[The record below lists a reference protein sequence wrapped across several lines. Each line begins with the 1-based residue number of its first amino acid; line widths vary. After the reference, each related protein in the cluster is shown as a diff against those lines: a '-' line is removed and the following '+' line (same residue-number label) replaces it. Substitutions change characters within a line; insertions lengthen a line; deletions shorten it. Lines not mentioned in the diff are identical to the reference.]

1 MKDKKVEEK
10 NELNE
15 KIDIKA
21 INVIIRLLKNMLKIG
36 YVLGIILGIYVLIV
50 LGKETGFFES
60 IVKLLKVISPLFI
73 GLVIAWL
80 FNPIVKW
87 FEKKK
92 VKRIFGTTIVYTIF
106 IALLALILSTLI
118 PTLYKQILDFVGIVP
133 DIFSKIKDW
142 INAIF
147 NSLDNVSIID
157 VNSIKTTIF
166 SRIEFVG
173 SNIISTLPELIISV
187 ASSLFS
193 GVGNIIIGLII
204 GFFLLVSFE
213 DNNKLIEFLPAKVRT
228 VTKDVL
234 DEADG
239 ALKTFVVGAIIDCT
253 FIFVITSIGLYFA
266 GLKAPLLFGLF
277 CGITNIIPYA
287 GPYIGGIPAV
297 IVGFSQGIP
306 TGIISLIVI
315 VVIQF
320 LEGNLLQPVILSKTT
335 KLHPVTIIIGLLIF
349 GYLWG
354 ILGMVIAT
362 PLIAAI
368 KAVVLYFNEKY
379 DILSFK

>member
-1 MKDKKVEEK
+1 MKDKKVEEV
-10 NELNE
+10 E
-15 KIDIKA
+15 KIDVKA
-21 INVIIRLLKNMLKIG
+21 LNVIIRLLKNMLKIG

-368 KAVVLYFNEKY
+368 KAVVLYFDEKY